1 MIRSMSSWLRAKLV
15 TPCKQASKGVIAVV
29 SFCLC
34 VLSFSKSAPPSR
46 VTSMSFEFGQVIKL
60 SVFYMWWIT
69 ASVHPREGWIHS
81 LVLACAPFCKCLCV
95 CVQRFVS
102 QDFLPPEYQ
111 HLVLTG
117 ARLRPGLMVKLPP
130 WPLTYRLTTNHDN
143 GVEWSCPCWPGAA
156 VPSLMFKDRLK
167 GNANWPLVSSLRQLD
182 CGAFITHQKKQGRVC
197 SVTRITHV
205 TSRRCCK
212 HRRALLSLLLPT
224 AVLCQM
230 GWVWLE

>member
-29 SFCLC
+29 SFCLR
-34 VLSFSKSAPPSR
+34 VLSFSKSAP
-46 VTSMSFEFGQVIKL
+46 TSMSFEFGQIIKL
-60 SVFYMWWIT
+60 SVFYGSRPLFT
-69 ASVHPREGWIHS
+69 HEKDEFTLLCLPVH
-81 LVLACAPFCKCLCV
+81 LFVNVCV

-117 ARLRPGLMVKLPP
+117 ARLRPGLMVKLLP

-182 CGAFITHQKKQGRVC
+182 RGAFITHQKKQGRVC